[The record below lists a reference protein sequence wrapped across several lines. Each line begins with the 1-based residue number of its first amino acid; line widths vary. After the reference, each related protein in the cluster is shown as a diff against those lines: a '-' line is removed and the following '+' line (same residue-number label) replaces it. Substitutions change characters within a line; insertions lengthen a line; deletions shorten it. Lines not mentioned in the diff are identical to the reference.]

1 MWRKWLTPLVLGGS
15 GLALLVVG
23 WIGLSAPAD
32 LMEPLGIPLDGPSA
46 HNEIRS
52 AYGGMH
58 VGLGLF
64 LVATALRPSLRAV
77 GLWVN
82 LCIMGGLVA
91 GRLASFAIDGAP
103 GDFVVRLFIPEAIGA
118 VLSALLLT
126 AGPRSR
132 GGSAGTRF

>member
-1 MWRKWLTPLVLGGS
+1 MTPLVLAVS
-15 GLALLVVG
+15 GLALVVVG

-32 LMEPLGIPLDGPSA
+32 LMDPLGIPLDGPSA
-46 HNEIRS
+46 HNEIRA

-64 LVATALRPSLRAV
+64 LLVTALRAPLRTV
-77 GLWVN
+77 GLWVD

-118 VLSALLLT
+118 VLSALLL
-126 AGPRSR
+126 AS
-132 GGSAGTRF
+132 GTRTRGSVSTRF

>member
-1 MWRKWLTPLVLGGS
+1 MWRRWLPPVVLGLS
-15 GLALLVVG
+15 GLALTFVG

-32 LMEPLGIPLDGPSA
+32 LMSPLGIPLDGASA
-46 HNEIRS
+46 HNEIRA

-64 LVATALRPSLRAV
+64 LVVAALRPALRST

-91 GRLASFAIDGAP
+91 GRLVSFVLDGAP
-103 GDFVVRLFIPEAIGA
+103 GDFVVRLLIPEAAGA
-118 VLSALLLT
+118 VLSALLLA
-126 AGPRSR
+126 AGGRARS
-132 GGSAGTRF
+132 SVGTRF